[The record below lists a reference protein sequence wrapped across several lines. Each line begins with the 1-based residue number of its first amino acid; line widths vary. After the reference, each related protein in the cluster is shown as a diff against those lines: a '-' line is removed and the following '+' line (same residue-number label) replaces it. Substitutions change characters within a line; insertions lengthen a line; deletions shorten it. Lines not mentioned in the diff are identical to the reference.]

1 MRIPGDEGRKTDR
14 SIRESAWNVIVRSIP
29 FVHSATLPRIK
40 TLISGCTTG
49 YTYSYRLPL
58 PHPSSSLFRF
68 CTFYPLSLR
77 FIPLCCSFLS
87 SSLSLSL
94 LSTSYYL
101 SFLLPS
107 SQYSLSLS
115 LWLVLV
121 LESPL
126 GVLQERVPTGETE
139 KKHDIPSY
147 ERQCY
152 LFVFVFRKTVKL
164 YGIRYREISFDLDG
178 VLGWWRHA
186 RNRRISS
193 FGFNSFW
200 IPNTILSTLKT
211 EHEWKKIY
219 FLLTKRSIAY

>member
-1 MRIPGDEGRKTDR
+1 MIAVRAEVIGNWRLREITTWIPSDEGRKTDR

-58 PHPSSSLFRF
+58 PRSSSPFRF
-68 CTFYPLSLR
+68 CTVYPLSLR
-77 FIPLCCSFLS
+77 FIPLCCSFLA
-87 SSLSLSL
+87 SSLSLPL

-121 LESPL
+121 LESSL
-126 GVLQERVPTGETE
+126 GVLQERVPTGET
-139 KKHDIPSY
+139 KKMISCHMNANVIFLS
-147 ERQCY
+147 
-152 LFVFVFRKTVKL
+152 LSSVKL
-164 YGIRYREISFDLDG
+164 
-178 VLGWWRHA
+178 
-186 RNRRISS
+186 
-193 FGFNSFW
+193 
-200 IPNTILSTLKT
+200 
-211 EHEWKKIY
+211 
-219 FLLTKRSIAY
+219 

>member
-1 MRIPGDEGRKTDR
+1 MDPVIKIGLKIFEISIYQAGLEIDWHVACQSLWNKYDRLERMIAVIGNWRLREITMWIPSDEGRKIDR
-14 SIRESAWNVIVRSIP
+14 SRRESAWNVIVRSIP

-58 PHPSSSLFRF
+58 PYSSSSLFRF

-77 FIPLCCSFLS
+77 FTPLCCSFLA
-87 SSLSLSL
+87 SSLSLPL

-121 LESPL
+121 LES
-126 GVLQERVPTGETE
+126 VLLVFFKSACQPE
-139 KKHDIPSY
+139 KPKRWYPVIWMP
-147 ERQCY
+147 
-152 LFVFVFRKTVKL
+152 
-164 YGIRYREISFDLDG
+164 
-178 VLGWWRHA
+178 
-186 RNRRISS
+186 
-193 FGFNSFW
+193 
-200 IPNTILSTLKT
+200 ILSFCLCLP
-211 EHEWKKIY
+211 WNCKIVME
-219 FLLTKRSIAY
+219 

>member
-1 MRIPGDEGRKTDR
+1 MIAVRAEVIGNWRLREITTWIPSDEGRKTDR

-58 PHPSSSLFRF
+58 PRSSSSPFRF
-68 CTFYPLSLR
+68 CTVYPLSLR
-77 FIPLCCSFLS
+77 FIPLCCSFLA
-87 SSLSLSL
+87 SSLSLPL
-94 LSTSYYL
+94 LSTSYYF

-126 GVLQERVPTGETE
+126 GVLQERVPTGET
-139 KKHDIPSY
+139 KKMISRHMNANVIFLS
-147 ERQCY
+147 
-152 LFVFVFRKTVKL
+152 LSSVKL
-164 YGIRYREISFDLDG
+164 
-178 VLGWWRHA
+178 
-186 RNRRISS
+186 
-193 FGFNSFW
+193 
-200 IPNTILSTLKT
+200 
-211 EHEWKKIY
+211 
-219 FLLTKRSIAY
+219 